1 MSQRVFLFT
10 KINYHPM
17 PFEVLANYVKA
28 TSNVT
33 LVPLTLEIKNQDM
46 TYLTKQGV
54 SSGAVNIYGQGS
66 TIRGRIA
73 HRFEDTVQM
82 NVPQHLL
89 PNMLDKA
96 SVYGKSLPLVP
107 GPTRSRS

>member
-46 TYLTKQGV
+46 TYLTKLGV